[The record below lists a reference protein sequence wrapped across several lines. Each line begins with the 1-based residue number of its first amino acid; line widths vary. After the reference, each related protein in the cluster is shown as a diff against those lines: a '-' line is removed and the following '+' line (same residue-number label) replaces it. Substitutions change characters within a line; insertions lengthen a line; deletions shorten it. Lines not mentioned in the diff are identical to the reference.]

1 MSLIGDMLEVSR
13 NLGIVARLDKLLT
26 LDPELTKTLVNAR
39 HPVSK
44 AYTEADEFVYMQN
57 TDQDTPTAGL
67 IGVLN
72 GLVVDTVNFRIA
84 AKYDDCDELIG
95 FCLLELQNGKFVE
108 VK

>member
-1 MSLIGDMLEVSR
+1 MSLIADMLEVSR
-13 NLGIVARLDKLLT
+13 NLGIVAQLNKLLT
-26 LDPELTKTLVNAR
+26 LDPCLTKSLVDIR

-57 TDQDTPTAGL
+57 TDQDIPTAGL

-72 GLVVDTVNFRIA
+72 GLAINTANFRIA
-84 AKYDDCDELIG
+84 ARYDDSNQLTG

-108 VK
+108 AT